1 MPADEAPVAVGMPW
15 QNAGAK
21 ASEIGA
27 GMDEIWRFFCRI
39 SFSLVTLA
47 RQASCALFRCFLCS
61 DTHTE
66 DPGVASWEP
75 RVPSTRCDS
84 HSAEGGRAMVPYAQ
98 HRYGCV
104 VVPALLCCRVCWS
117 GRT

>member
-47 RQASCALFRCFLCS
+47 RQASCAPF
-61 DTHTE
+61 
-66 DPGVASWEP
+66 VAS
-75 RVPSTRCDS
+75 
-84 HSAEGGRAMVPYAQ
+84 YAVIHIQ
-98 HRYGCV
+98 KTL
-104 VVPALLCCRVCWS
+104 A
-117 GRT
+117 